1 MRPPSALSDEE
12 LASVRENHMED
23 LGAPELERADMNAY
37 RHRPVFAAAC
47 VGMLVFGIVLTTLG
61 AVLPSI
67 IQRLGLDRTEA
78 GSLLA
83 LMSLGILAGSLVFGP
98 VVDRRGYKGMLAAA
112 VVLIALGLE
121 GIAFAP
127 SIALLAASA
136 IIIGF
141 GGGVINGGT
150 TALVADISAE
160 GRAAGLAYL
169 GVFFGIG
176 AFGVPLVLGLLR
188 ERFGDAGIVAVIG
201 ALVALVLAYYVAV
214 RFPEPKQPQGF
225 PLRQAAVLLRD
236 PVLVLLGVMLF
247 FESGMEITVGGWTAT
262 YVNQE
267 LGLSPERALYLLSL
281 YWLGMTGARL
291 VSGWLLKRVSTVTVL
306 LSSLGVAFA
315 GALILIGA
323 RTTASAGAG
332 TLLAGAG
339 FAAVFPVILGYVGDR
354 YERLSG
360 TAFGVVLVMAL
371 MGGTALPYVTG
382 VLGDAF
388 GLRLSLAIV
397 PAGLVCVALIFG
409 IARPRLRRPP
419 EVG

>member
-1 MRPPSALSDEE
+1 
-12 LASVRENHMED
+12 
-23 LGAPELERADMNAY
+23 MNAY
-37 RHRPVFAAAC
+37 RHRLVFAAAC
-47 VGMLVFGIVLTTLG
+47 VGMLLFGIVLTTLG

-67 IQRLGLDRTEA
+67 IERLGLDRTEA

-127 SIALLAASA
+127 SIAWLAVAALL
-136 IIIGF
+136 IGF

-150 TALVADISAE
+150 NALVADISAE

-188 ERFGDAGIVAVIG
+188 DRFGDAGVVAGIG
-201 ALVALVLAYYVAV
+201 GLVALVVVYIAAI

-225 PLRQAAVLLRD
+225 PLRQAGGLLRD
-236 PVLVLLGVMLF
+236 PVLVLLGVILF

-267 LGLSPERALYLLSL
+267 LALSPERALYLLSL
-281 YWLGMTGARL
+281 YWVGMTVARL
-291 VSGWLLKRVSTVTVL
+291 VLGWLLKRASTAAVL

-315 GALILIGA
+315 GALILIFA
-323 RTTASAGAG
+323 RTTVAAGSG
-332 TLLAGAG
+332 TFLSGAG

-371 MGGTALPYVTG
+371 MGGTVLPYVTG

-388 GLRLSLAIV
+388 GLRPSLAIV
-397 PAGLVCVALIFG
+397 PVGLVCVALLFG
-409 IARPRLRRPP
+409 IVRPRLRAAT
-419 EVG
+419 EGAG

>member
-1 MRPPSALSDEE
+1 
-12 LASVRENHMED
+12 
-23 LGAPELERADMNAY
+23 MNAY
-37 RHRPVFAAAC
+37 RHRLVFAAAC

-141 GGGVINGGT
+141 GGGVMNGGT

-201 ALVALVLAYYVAV
+201 ALVTLVLAYFAAV

-236 PVLVLLGVMLF
+236 PVLVLLGVALF

-291 VSGWLLKRVSTVTVL
+291 VSGWLLKRVSTVAVL

-388 GLRLSLAIV
+388 GLRPSLAIV

-419 EVG
+419 EVGG

>member
-1 MRPPSALSDEE
+1 
-12 LASVRENHMED
+12 
-23 LGAPELERADMNAY
+23 MNAY
-37 RHRPVFAAAC
+37 RHRLVFAAAC
-47 VGMLVFGIVLTTLG
+47 VGMLVFGIALTTLG

-141 GGGVINGGT
+141 GGGVMNGGT

-291 VSGWLLKRVSTVTVL
+291 VSGWLLKRVSTVAVL

-371 MGGTALPYVTG
+371 MGGTAMPYVTG

-388 GLRLSLAIV
+388 GLRPSLAIV

-419 EVG
+419 EVGG

>member
-1 MRPPSALSDEE
+1 M
-12 LASVRENHMED
+12 SV
-23 LGAPELERADMNAY
+23 Y
-37 RHRPVFAAAC
+37 RHRLVFVAASL
-47 VGMLVFGIVLTTLG
+47 GMLVFGIVVTTLG

-67 IQRLGLDRTEA
+67 IQRLGLDRTQA
-78 GSLLA
+78 GSLLSF
-83 LMSLGILAGSLVFGP
+83 LTLGILAGSLVFGP

-127 SIALLAASA
+127 SIALLAVAA
-136 IIIGF
+136 VLIGF
-141 GGGVINGGT
+141 GGGIMNGGT

-160 GRAAGLAYL
+160 GRASALSYL

-188 ERFGDAGIVAVIG
+188 ERFGDAGVVAAIG
-201 ALVALVLAYYVAV
+201 ALVTLLLAYYAAI

-225 PLRQAAVLLRD
+225 PLRHAAGLLRD
-236 PVLVLLGVMLF
+236 PVIVLLGVILF

-281 YWLGMTGARL
+281 YWLGMTGGRFL
-291 VSGWLLKRVSTVTVL
+291 SGWLLRHMLTEAVF

-315 GALILIGA
+315 GAVILSLA
-323 RTTASAGAG
+323 RTTITAGVG

-354 YERLSG
+354 YESLSG
-360 TAFGVVLVMAL
+360 TAIGVALVMAL
-371 MGGTALPYVTG
+371 MGGTTMPYVTG

-397 PAGLVCVALIFG
+397 PAGLVCVAVIFG
-409 IARPRLRRPP
+409 IVRPRLRTPP
-419 EVG
+419 EVAG

>member
-1 MRPPSALSDEE
+1 
-12 LASVRENHMED
+12 
-23 LGAPELERADMNAY
+23 
-37 RHRPVFAAAC
+37 
-47 VGMLVFGIVLTTLG
+47 MLLVGIVLTTLG

-98 VVDRRGYKGMLAAA
+98 VVDRRGYRGLLAVA

-127 SIALLAASA
+127 SITVLAASA
-136 IIIGF
+136 VIIGV
-141 GGGVINGGT
+141 GGGVVNGGT
-150 TALVADISAE
+150 NALVADISAE

-176 AFGVPLVLGLLR
+176 AFGVPLLLGVLR
-188 ERFGDAGIVAVIG
+188 ERLGDAWVVAGIG
-201 ALVALVLAYYVAV
+201 ALVALVPAYYAAI
-214 RFPEPKQPQGF
+214 RFPAPKQPQGF
-225 PLRQAAVLLRD
+225 PLRHAAGLLRD
-236 PVLVLLGVMLF
+236 PVLVLLGVILF

-267 LGLSPERALYLLSL
+267 LALSPEWALYLLSL
-281 YWLGMTGARL
+281 YWLGMTGARWVL
-291 VSGWLLKRVSTVTVL
+291 GWLLKRASTVAIL

-323 RTTASAGAG
+323 RTTVSAGAG
-332 TLLAGAG
+332 TLLTGAG

-360 TAFGVVLVMAL
+360 TAFGVVFVMAL
-371 MGGTALPYVTG
+371 TGGTTLPYVTG

-388 GLRLSLAIV
+388 GLRPSLAIV
-397 PAGLVCVALIFG
+397 PTGIVCVALLFS
-409 IARPRLRRPP
+409 IARPRLARPP
-419 EVG
+419 EVRG

>member
-1 MRPPSALSDEE
+1 
-12 LASVRENHMED
+12 
-23 LGAPELERADMNAY
+23 MNAY
-37 RHRPVFAAAC
+37 RHRQVFAAAC
-47 VGMLVFGIVLTTLG
+47 VGMLLFGIVLTTLG

-98 VVDRRGYKGMLAAA
+98 VVDRRGYKGMLATA

-127 SIALLAASA
+127 SIALLAVSA
-136 IIIGF
+136 IIIGL
-141 GGGVINGGT
+141 GGGVMNGGT
-150 TALVADISAE
+150 NALVADISAE

-169 GVFFGIG
+169 GVYFGIG

-188 ERFGDAGIVAVIG
+188 ERFGDAEVVAGIG
-201 ALVALVLAYYVAV
+201 MLVALVLAYNAAI

-225 PLRQAAVLLRD
+225 PLRQASGLLRD
-236 PVLVLLGVMLF
+236 RVLVLLGVILF
-247 FESGMEITVGGWTAT
+247 FESGIEITVGGWTAT

-267 LGLSPERALYLLSL
+267 LELPPERALYLLSL

-291 VSGWLLKRVSTVTVL
+291 VLGWLLTRVSTVAVL

-339 FAAVFPVILGYVGDR
+339 FAAVFPVILGYVADR
-354 YERLSG
+354 HARLSG

-382 VLGDAF
+382 VLGDAI
-388 GLRLSLAIV
+388 GLRPSLAIV
-397 PAGLVCVALIFG
+397 PAGLICVAGLFG
-409 IARPRLRRPP
+409 ITLPRLRRRRDDTSR
-419 EVG
+419 

>member
-1 MRPPSALSDEE
+1 
-12 LASVRENHMED
+12 
-23 LGAPELERADMNAY
+23 MNAY
-37 RHRPVFAAAC
+37 RRRLVFAAAC
-47 VGMLVFGIVLTTLG
+47 VGMLVFGIVVTTIG

-78 GSLLA
+78 GSLLSF
-83 LMSLGILAGSLVFGP
+83 LTLGILGGSLVFGP

-112 VVLIALGLE
+112 VALIALGLE

-127 SIALLAASA
+127 SIVLLACAA
-136 IIIGF
+136 VLIGF
-141 GGGVINGGT
+141 GGGIMNGGT

-160 GRAAGLAYL
+160 GRASALSFL

-188 ERFGDAGIVAVIG
+188 DRFSDAGVVAAIG
-201 ALVALVLAYYVAV
+201 ALVAIVLAYYAAI

-225 PLRQAAVLLRD
+225 PLRHAAGLLRD
-236 PVLVLLGVMLF
+236 PVVVLLGIILF

-262 YVNQE
+262 YANDE

-281 YWLGMTGARL
+281 YWLGMTGGRFL
-291 VSGWLLKRVSTVTVL
+291 SGWLLRHVSTEAVL
-306 LSSLGVAFA
+306 LSSLSVAFV
-315 GALILIGA
+315 GTVSLIVAQSTI
-323 RTTASAGAG
+323 TAGAG
-332 TLLAGAG
+332 TVLAGAG

-360 TAFGVVLVMAL
+360 TAIGVALVMAL
-371 MGGTALPYVTG
+371 MGGTSMPYVTG

-388 GLRLSLAIV
+388 GLRASLAIV
-397 PAGLVCVALIFG
+397 PAGIVCVAIVFG
-409 IARPRLRRPP
+409 VVRPRLGTPP
-419 EVG
+419 EVRE

>member
-1 MRPPSALSDEE
+1 
-12 LASVRENHMED
+12 
-23 LGAPELERADMNAY
+23 MNAY
-37 RHRPVFAAAC
+37 RHRLVFAAAC
-47 VGMLVFGIVLTTLG
+47 VGMLVFGIVVTTLG

-67 IQRLGLDRTEA
+67 IQRLGLDRTQA
-78 GSLLA
+78 GSLLS
-83 LMSLGILAGSLVFGP
+83 LMTLGILAGSLVFGP

-127 SIALLAASA
+127 SIALLAVAA

-141 GGGVINGGT
+141 GGGVMNGGT
-150 TALVADISAE
+150 TALVADISTE
-160 GRAAGLAYL
+160 GRAAALAYL

-188 ERFGDAGIVAVIG
+188 ERFSDAGVVAGIG
-201 ALVALVLAYYVAV
+201 ALVVLVLAYYAAI

-225 PLRQAAVLLRD
+225 PLRHAAALLRD
-236 PVLVLLGVMLF
+236 PVIVLLGVILF

-281 YWLGMTGARL
+281 YWLGMTGGRWL
-291 VSGWLLKRVSTVTVL
+291 SGWLLKRVSTVAVL
-306 LSSLGVAFA
+306 LSSLSVAFA
-315 GALILIGA
+315 GALLLIGA
-323 RTTASAGAG
+323 RTTASAGAA

-371 MGGTALPYVTG
+371 MGGTAMPYVTG
-382 VLGDAF
+382 VLGDSF
-388 GLRLSLAIV
+388 GLRASLAIV
-397 PAGLVCVALIFG
+397 PAGLICVALVFG
-409 IARPRLRRPP
+409 IARPRLRTPP
-419 EVG
+419 EVVG

>member
-1 MRPPSALSDEE
+1 
-12 LASVRENHMED
+12 
-23 LGAPELERADMNAY
+23 MNAY
-37 RHRPVFAAAC
+37 RRRPVFAAAC
-47 VGMLVFGIVLTTLG
+47 VGMLLFGIVLTTLG

-67 IQRLGLDRTEA
+67 IERLGLDRTEA

-83 LMSLGILAGSLVFGP
+83 LLSLGILAGSLVFGP

-112 VVLIALGLE
+112 VALIALGLE

-127 SIALLAASA
+127 SIVLLAIAA
-136 IIIGF
+136 VLVGF

-150 TALVADISAE
+150 NALVADISAA

-169 GVFFGIG
+169 GVFFGLG
-176 AFGVPLVLGLLR
+176 AFGVPFMLGLLR
-188 ERFGDAGIVAVIG
+188 ERFGDARVVAGIGV
-201 ALVALVLAYYVAV
+201 LVALVLLYYAAI

-225 PLRQAAVLLRD
+225 PLRQAVGLLRD
-236 PVLVLLGVMLF
+236 PALVLLGVILF

-262 YVNQE
+262 YINQE
-267 LGLSPERALYLLSL
+267 LTLPPERALYLLSL

-291 VSGWLLKRVSTVTVL
+291 ALGRLLKRVSPVAVL

-315 GALILIGA
+315 GAMILIGA
-323 RTTASAGAG
+323 QTTASAGAG

-354 YERLSG
+354 YERMSG

-371 MGGTALPYVTG
+371 TGGTALPYATG

-388 GLRLSLAIV
+388 GLRPSLMIV
-397 PAGLVCVALIFG
+397 PAGLICVALIFA
-409 IARPRLRRPP
+409 ITRPRLRTSPQAA
-419 EVG
+419 G

>member
-1 MRPPSALSDEE
+1 
-12 LASVRENHMED
+12 
-23 LGAPELERADMNAY
+23 MNAY
-37 RHRPVFAAAC
+37 RHRQVFAAAC
-47 VGMLVFGIVLTTLG
+47 VGMLLFGIVLTTLG

-98 VVDRRGYKGMLAAA
+98 VVDRRGYKGMLATA

-127 SIALLAASA
+127 SIALLAVSA
-136 IIIGF
+136 IIIGL
-141 GGGVINGGT
+141 GGGVMNGGT
-150 TALVADISAE
+150 NALVADISAE

-169 GVFFGIG
+169 GVYFGVG

-188 ERFGDAGIVAVIG
+188 ERFGDAEVVAGIG
-201 ALVALVLAYYVAV
+201 MLVALVLAYNAAI

-225 PLRQAAVLLRD
+225 PLRQASGLLRD
-236 PVLVLLGVMLF
+236 RVLVLLGVILF
-247 FESGMEITVGGWTAT
+247 FESGIEITLGGWTAT

-267 LGLSPERALYLLSL
+267 LELPPERALYLLSL

-291 VSGWLLKRVSTVTVL
+291 VLGWLLTRVSTVAVL

-339 FAAVFPVILGYVGDR
+339 FAAVFPVILGYVADR
-354 YERLSG
+354 HARLSG

-382 VLGDAF
+382 VLGDAI
-388 GLRLSLAIV
+388 GLRPSLAIV
-397 PAGLVCVALIFG
+397 PAGLICVAGLFG
-409 IARPRLRRPP
+409 ITLPRLRRPRDDTSR
-419 EVG
+419 

>member
-1 MRPPSALSDEE
+1 
-12 LASVRENHMED
+12 
-23 LGAPELERADMNAY
+23 MNAY
-37 RHRPVFAAAC
+37 RHRLVFAAAC

-67 IQRLGLDRTEA
+67 IQRHGLDRTEA

-136 IIIGF
+136 ITIGF
-141 GGGVINGGT
+141 GGGLINGGT

-201 ALVALVLAYYVAV
+201 ALVALVPAYYAAV

-236 PVLVLLGVMLF
+236 PVLVLLGVTLF

-291 VSGWLLKRVSTVTVL
+291 ASGWLLKRVSTVAVL

-339 FAAVFPVILGYVGDR
+339 FAAVFPIILGYVGDR

-388 GLRLSLAIV
+388 GLRPSLAIV

-419 EVG
+419 EVGG

>member
-1 MRPPSALSDEE
+1 
-12 LASVRENHMED
+12 
-23 LGAPELERADMNAY
+23 MNAY
-37 RHRPVFAAAC
+37 RHRLVFAAAC

-127 SIALLAASA
+127 SIALLAVSA
-136 IIIGF
+136 IVIGF

-176 AFGVPLVLGLLR
+176 AFAVPLVLGLLR

-201 ALVALVLAYYVAV
+201 ALVALVLAYYAAV

-236 PVLVLLGVMLF
+236 PVLVLLGVTLF

-291 VSGWLLKRVSTVTVL
+291 VSGWLLKRVSTVAVL

-339 FAAVFPVILGYVGDR
+339 FAAVFPIILGYVGDR

-371 MGGTALPYVTG
+371 MGGTAMPYVTG

-388 GLRLSLAIV
+388 GLRPSLAIV

-419 EVG
+419 EVVG

>member
-1 MRPPSALSDEE
+1 
-12 LASVRENHMED
+12 
-23 LGAPELERADMNAY
+23 MNAY
-37 RHRPVFAAAC
+37 RHRLVFAAAC
-47 VGMLVFGIVLTTLG
+47 VGMLVFGIALATLG

-141 GGGVINGGT
+141 GGGLINGGT

-176 AFGVPLVLGLLR
+176 AFSVPLVLGLLR

-201 ALVALVLAYYVAV
+201 ALVALVLAYYAAV

-225 PLRQAAVLLRD
+225 PLRQAAVMLRD

-291 VSGWLLKRVSTVTVL
+291 VSGWLLKRVSTVAVL

-339 FAAVFPVILGYVGDR
+339 FAAVFPIILGYVGDR
-354 YERLSG
+354 YESLSG

-371 MGGTALPYVTG
+371 MGGTALPYLTG

-419 EVG
+419 EVGV

>member
-1 MRPPSALSDEE
+1 
-12 LASVRENHMED
+12 
-23 LGAPELERADMNAY
+23 MNAY
-37 RHRPVFAAAC
+37 RHRLVFAAAC

-67 IQRLGLDRTEA
+67 IQRHGLDRTEA

-136 IIIGF
+136 ITIGF
-141 GGGVINGGT
+141 GGGLINGGT

-188 ERFGDAGIVAVIG
+188 EQFGDAGIVAVIG
-201 ALVALVLAYYVAV
+201 ALVALVLAYYAAV

-236 PVLVLLGVMLF
+236 PVLVLLGLTLF

-262 YVNQE
+262 YVSQE

-291 VSGWLLKRVSTVTVL
+291 VSGWLLKRVSTVAVL

>member
-1 MRPPSALSDEE
+1 
-12 LASVRENHMED
+12 
-23 LGAPELERADMNAY
+23 MNTY
-37 RHRPVFAAAC
+37 RHRLVFAAAC
-47 VGMLVFGIVLTTLG
+47 AGMLLFGIVLTALG

-67 IQRLGLDRTEA
+67 IPRFGLDRTEA

-83 LMSLGILAGSLVFGP
+83 LMSLGILAGSVVFGP

-127 SIALLAASA
+127 TVALLAFSVVL
-136 IIIGF
+136 IGF

-150 TALVADISAE
+150 NALVADISAG
-160 GRAAGLAYL
+160 GRSAGLSYL

-176 AFGVPLVLGLLR
+176 AFGVPFVLGLLR
-188 ERFGDAGIVAVIG
+188 ERFGDEAVVAGIG
-201 ALVALVLAYYVAV
+201 ALVALVLLLYAAI
-214 RFPEPKQPQGF
+214 RFPEPKQPQGI
-225 PLRQAAVLLRD
+225 PLRQATGLLRD
-236 PVLVLLGVMLF
+236 RVLVLLGLILF

-267 LGLSPERALYLLSL
+267 LAQSPERALYLLSL

-291 VSGWLLKRVSTVTVL
+291 VLGWLLGRASPVAVL
-306 LSSLGVAFA
+306 FSSLGVAFV
-315 GALILIGA
+315 GALVLIGA
-323 RTTASAGAG
+323 RTATSAGTG

-371 MGGTALPYVTG
+371 IGGTILPYVTG
-382 VLGDAF
+382 VLGDAV
-388 GLRLSLAIV
+388 GLRPSLAIV
-397 PAGLVCVALIFG
+397 PVSLLCVALIFG
-409 IARPRLRRPP
+409 IVRSRLRTPP
-419 EVG
+419 QVAG

>member
-1 MRPPSALSDEE
+1 
-12 LASVRENHMED
+12 
-23 LGAPELERADMNAY
+23 MNAY
-37 RHRPVFAAAC
+37 RHRLVFAAAC
-47 VGMLVFGIVLTTLG
+47 VGMLVFGIALTTLG

-127 SIALLAASA
+127 SIAWLAASA

-141 GGGVINGGT
+141 GGGLINGGT

-176 AFGVPLVLGLLR
+176 AFSVPLVLGLLR

-201 ALVALVLAYYVAV
+201 ALVALVLAYYAAV

-236 PVLVLLGVMLF
+236 PVLVLLGVTLF
-247 FESGMEITVGGWTAT
+247 FQSGMEITVGGWTAT

-291 VSGWLLKRVSTVTVL
+291 VSGWLLKRVSTVAVL

-332 TLLAGAG
+332 TLLTGAG

-397 PAGLVCVALIFG
+397 PVGLVCVALIFG
-409 IARPRLRRPP
+409 IARPRLRKPP
-419 EVG
+419 EVGG

>member
-1 MRPPSALSDEE
+1 
-12 LASVRENHMED
+12 
-23 LGAPELERADMNAY
+23 MNAY
-37 RHRPVFAAAC
+37 RHRLVFAAAC
-47 VGMLVFGIVLTTLG
+47 VGMLLFGIVLTTLG

-67 IQRLGLDRTEA
+67 IERLGIDRTEA

-121 GIAFAP
+121 GIAFGP
-127 SIALLAASA
+127 SIALLAVAA
-136 IIIGF
+136 ILIGF

-150 TALVADISAE
+150 NALVADISAG

-188 ERFGDAGIVAVIG
+188 ERFGDAGVVAGIG
-201 ALVALVLAYYVAV
+201 ALVALVLVYYAAI

-225 PLRQAAVLLRD
+225 PLRHAAALFRD
-236 PVLVLLGVMLF
+236 PVIVLLGAILF

-267 LGLSPERALYLLSL
+267 LLLSPERALYLLSL

-291 VSGWLLKRVSTVTVL
+291 IVGSLLKRVSTVTVL
-306 LSSLGVAFA
+306 LSSLGVAFV
-315 GALILIGA
+315 GALVLIGA

-339 FAAVFPVILGYVGDR
+339 FAAVFPIILGYVGDR

-371 MGGTALPYVTG
+371 IGGTVLPYVTG

-388 GLRLSLAIV
+388 GLRPSLAIV
-397 PAGLVCVALIFG
+397 PAGLICVALIFL
-409 IARPRLRRPP
+409 IARPRLRTPP
-419 EVG
+419 ATAG

>member
-1 MRPPSALSDEE
+1 
-12 LASVRENHMED
+12 V
-23 LGAPELERADMNAY
+23 NAY
-37 RHRPVFAAAC
+37 RQPLVLAAAY
-47 VGMLVFGIVLTTLG
+47 VGMLLFGIALTTLG
-61 AVLPSI
+61 AGLPSI
-67 IQRLGLDRTEA
+67 IERLGLDRTAA

-98 VVDRRGYKGMLAAA
+98 VVDRRGYKGMLAVA

-127 SIALLAASA
+127 SLVLLAIAA
-136 IIIGF
+136 ILIGF
-141 GGGVINGGT
+141 GGGVINGGAS
-150 TALVADISAE
+150 ALVADISAD

-188 ERFGDAGIVAVIG
+188 ARLGDAGVMAGIG
-201 ALVALVLAYYVAV
+201 VLVAMVLPYYATI
-214 RFPEPKQPQGF
+214 RFPAPKQPQGL
-225 PLRQAAVLLRD
+225 PVRQAAGLLRD
-236 PVLVLLGVMLF
+236 PAVVLLGVILF

-267 LGLSPERALYLLSL
+267 LLLSPERALYLLSL

-291 VSGWLLKRVSTVTVL
+291 AAGWLLRRVSSVAVL
-306 LSSLGVAFA
+306 FSSLGVAFA
-315 GALILIGA
+315 GALVLIGA
-323 RTTASAGAG
+323 RGTASAGAG

-354 YERLSG
+354 YEGLSG

-388 GLRLSLAIV
+388 GLRPSLVIV
-397 PAGLVCVALIFG
+397 PAGIICVALVFG
-409 IARPRLRRPP
+409 IARRRLRTAP
-419 EVG
+419 EVADRREP